1 MQSCGDPNIG
11 VIAQTVGSAFPGSVL
26 TAGTTGTITGSTWAP
41 IFTVTDHEVILKRIE
56 AIEARL
62 AIIEPNQVLQDKY
75 PALQEAYEAYKII
88 ERLVENNATNIK

>member
-1 MQSCGDPNIG
+1 MSSNTACGD
-11 VIAQTVGSAFPGSVL
+11 QFPGVF
-26 TAGTTGTITGSTWAP
+26 TANTGTTTYSP
-41 IFTVTDHEVILKRIE
+41 IFTESDYQILLKRIE

-88 ERLVENNATNIK
+88 EKLIVYEKT

>member
-1 MQSCGDPNIG
+1 MSCGEPNFGI
-11 VIAQTVGSAFPGSVL
+11 IAQTIGQALPGSVL
-26 TAGTTGTITGSTWAP
+26 VTGSTGATWGS
-41 IFTVTDHEVILKRIE
+41 IFTESDHQILLKRIE

-88 ERLVENNATNIK
+88 ERLVNDKKA